1 MAKFKDFLIICRFD
15 LEFSSVNKLLIIRLS
30 SLGDILLT
38 TPLIRSI
45 KNNYPSI
52 KIDFVVRDEY
62 KEAVESSIHIDNVYL
77 YYRYRPNTTLVE
89 TLRERDYDI
98 VVDLQNNFR
107 STRLTQN
114 LSGWHYKFKK
124 LSIRKFLLVHTKLNF
139 LKDAKQ
145 IPERY
150 SESLGQNIL
159 DGSGLE
165 FFIPEGFTSSLDE
178 DGNYIGLCPGAQ
190 HFTKMWPEEYY
201 IALGNTLNKMG
212 YKVVLLGGSSDR
224 LLCRMLQPKIKNS
237 IDLSNQNKLY
247 QLAADMKMC
256 KAVICNDSGL
266 MHLAAALKVPLVAV
280 FGSSVMEFGFTPY
293 LAESIVLEND
303 SLNCRPCS
311 HVGKSE
317 CPKGH
322 FKCMR
327 KISPDIILE
336 NLKELIA

>member
-1 MAKFKDFLIICRFD
+1 

-52 KIDFVVRDEY
+52 KIDFVVRDEF
-62 KEAVESSIHIDNVYL
+62 KEAVESNIHLENVYS
-77 YYRYRPNTTLVE
+77 YYRYKPNTTLVE

-107 STRLTQN
+107 SNRLTQN

-150 SESLGQNIL
+150 AESLGQNIL
-159 DGSGLE
+159 DDSGLE
-165 FFIPEGFTSSLDE
+165 FFIPEGITSSLDE
-178 DGNYIGLCPGAQ
+178 NGKYIGLCPGAQ

-201 IALGNTLNKMG
+201 IALGNTLNKKG
-212 YKVVLLGGSSDR
+212 YKVVLLGGGSDR
-224 LLCRMLQPKIKNS
+224 LLCRMLKPKIKNS

-266 MHLAAALKVPLVAV
+266 MHLASALKIPLIAM
-280 FGSSVMEFGFTPY
+280 FGSSVKEFGFTPY
-293 LAESIVLEND
+293 MAESIVLEND
-303 SLNCRPCS
+303 SLKCRPCS

-317 CPKGH
+317 CPKDH
-322 FKCMR
+322 FNCMR
-327 KISPDIILE
+327 KISPDIVLE
-336 NLKELIA
+336 NLGELIA

>member
-1 MAKFKDFLIICRFD
+1 M
-15 LEFSSVNKLLIIRLS
+15 EFSSVNKLLIIRLS

-45 KNNYPSI
+45 KKNYPTI
-52 KIDFVVRDEY
+52 KIDFVVRDEFR
-62 KEAVESSIHIDNVYL
+62 EVVESNIHLENVYH
-77 YYRYRPNTTLVE
+77 YYRYKPNTTLVE

-114 LSGWHYKFKK
+114 LSGWHYKFRKM
-124 LSIRKFLLVHTKLNF
+124 SIRKFLLVNMKLNF
-139 LKDAKQ
+139 LKDAEQ

-150 SESLGQNIL
+150 ASSLGQNIL

-165 FFIPEGFTSSLDE
+165 FFIPEEVTSSLDI

-190 HFTKMWPEEYY
+190 HFTKMWPEEYFT
-201 IALGNTLNKMG
+201 ALGNSLNKMG
-212 YKVVLLGGSSDR
+212 YTVVLLGGGSDR
-224 LLCRMLQPKIKNS
+224 LLCRKLKPKIKNS
-237 IDLSNQNKLY
+237 IDLSNDNKLY

-256 KAVICNDSGL
+256 RAVICNDSGL
-266 MHLAAALKVPLVAV
+266 MHLAAALKIPLVAM

-293 LAESIVLEND
+293 MAESIVLEND

-317 CPKGH
+317 CPRGH
-322 FKCMR
+322 FNCMN
-327 KISPDIILE
+327 KITPDIVLE
-336 NLKELIA
+336 NLRELIA